1 MEFKKITI
9 SLPTNLYN
17 ESMNLVKNGLFSNFT
32 DLVRT
37 GIREELKELRQLTQ
51 DFDERFIYSDKK
63 LISGVK
69 QSMKEANVGKG
80 KILKSGKEMDK
91 YFKRL

>member
-37 GIREELKELRQLTQ
+37 GIREELKELRQLIQ
-51 DFDERFIYSDKK
+51 DFDERFIYNDKK

-69 QSMKEANVGKG
+69 QSMKEASAGKG
-80 KILKSGKEMDK
+80 KVLKSDKEMDK

>member
-9 SLPTNLYN
+9 SLPKNLYN
-17 ESMNLVKNGLFSNFT
+17 ESMNLVKSGLFSNFS

-69 QSMKEANVGKG
+69 QSMKEAIAGKG
-80 KILKSGKEMDK
+80 KILKSDKEMDK
-91 YFKRL
+91 CFKDL

>member
-37 GIREELKELRQLTQ
+37 GIREELKELRQLIQ
-51 DFDERFIYSDKK
+51 DFDERFIYNDKK

-69 QSMKEANVGKG
+69 QSMKEASAGKG
-80 KILKSGKEMDK
+80 KVLKSDKEMDK
-91 YFKRL
+91 YFKKL

>member
-17 ESMNLVKNGLFSNFT
+17 ESMRLVKNGLFSNFT
-32 DLVRT
+32 DLVRN
-37 GIREELKELRQLTQ
+37 GIREELKELRQITK

-69 QSMKEANVGKG
+69 QSMKEASAGKG
-80 KILKSGKEMDK
+80 KVLKSGKEMDK
-91 YFKRL
+91 YLKAL

>member
-9 SLPTNLYN
+9 SLPKNLYN
-17 ESMNLVKNGLFSNFT
+17 ESMHLVNGGLFSNLS
-32 DLVRT
+32 DLIRT

-69 QSMKEANVGKG
+69 QSMREASAGKG
-80 KILKSGKEMDK
+80 KVLKSDKEMDK
-91 YFKRL
+91 CFKDL

>member
-37 GIREELKELRQLTQ
+37 GIREELKELRQLIQ
-51 DFDERFIYSDKK
+51 DFDERFIYNDKK

-69 QSMKEANVGKG
+69 QSMKEASAGKG
-80 KILKSGKEMDK
+80 KILKSDKEMDK

>member
-9 SLPTNLYN
+9 SLPKNLYN
-17 ESMNLVKNGLFSNFT
+17 ESMHLVNGGLFSNLS
-32 DLVRT
+32 DLIRT

-69 QSMKEANVGKG
+69 QSMREASAGKG
-80 KILKSGKEMDK
+80 KVLKSDKEMDK
-91 YFKRL
+91 YFKSL

>member
-9 SLPTNLYN
+9 SLPTNMYN

-37 GIREELKELRQLTQ
+37 GIREELKELRQLTR

-69 QSMKEANVGKG
+69 QSMKEASAGKG
-80 KILKSGKEMDK
+80 KVLKSGKEMDK
-91 YFKRL
+91 YFKDL